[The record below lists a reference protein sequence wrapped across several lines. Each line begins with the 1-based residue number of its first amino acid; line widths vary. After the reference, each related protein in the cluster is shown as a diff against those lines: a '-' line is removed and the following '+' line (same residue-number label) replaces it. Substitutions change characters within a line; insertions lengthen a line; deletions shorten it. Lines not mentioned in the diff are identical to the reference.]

1 MGLKWKK
8 PGGEHAT
15 MVNGNGFN
23 PGIIEILEVAQNIGI
38 NNKKVKDIVDQVK
51 TTIDEYK
58 LLEMI

>member
-1 MGLKWKK
+1 
-8 PGGEHAT
+8 